1 MMNEIIFI
9 RTERGK
15 QAFDFILEVIRRG
28 NLSKEDANYLDP
40 LIGLFIFKRVGH
52 T

>member
-15 QAFDFILEVIRRG
+15 QQAFDFILEVIRRG

-40 LIGLFIFKRVGH
+40 LIGLLF
-52 T
+52 